1 MIQWHIGHQA
11 YRHYV
16 ENGEGFVTGTAFL
29 GSRMLQGEAL
39 LNQFLEWETV
49 EEWEEGLL
57 ALNGFFSVVVK
68 RGFQVFAA
76 VDRLRSIPL
85 FYGKH
90 GSDYFISDDARWVRG
105 QLEGQGMDPLARQE
119 FLATGY
125 VTGPDTLF
133 PKVKQ
138 IQAGE
143 FVLFQTSEDGHSDV
157 FPQRYFRYVHSDYFD
172 SPEEILHQ
180 RLQETLEDIFGRL
193 TALANGRS
201 IVVPLS
207 GGYDSRLIVLMLKKL
222 GYENVIAFSYG
233 KPGNKESAISRQ
245 VAESLGIR
253 WEFVPYSSDLWYQW
267 YRTSE
272 MQEYFRFADGLSS
285 LPHIQDWP
293 AVRALTREGRVP
305 ADSIFV
311 PGHSA
316 DLPAGSRSKSV
327 PEFYRGQ
334 VKESKLVKAIL
345 GYHYSLFPWQKED
358 PNLEK
363 LFEERVRESLG
374 DPSQYPDPSSAFE
387 SWDISERQP
396 KFIVNS
402 LRVYEFFGYEWWIP
416 LWDRTFI
423 NFWCHV
429 VPQKRI
435 NQSFYINHVECL
447 GQDLKLES
455 DKIAQANASLK
466 NRIVRAVKKN
476 LPRVLKKYLPDYFYK
491 QAIRKQPLAIL
502 GSFPAEETLTLLRNG
517 YSSNGVAA
525 YHHLKI
531 LIEDFS
537 SKGGS

>member
-1 MIQWHIGHQA
+1 MIQWHVGHQA

-39 LNQFLEWETV
+39 LNHFLAWKTA
-49 EEWEEGLL
+49 EEWKEALL
-57 ALNGFFSVVVK
+57 ALNGFFAVVIK
-68 RGFQVFAA
+68 RGTQVFAA

-85 FYGKH
+85 FYGKL
-90 GSDYFISDDARWVRG
+90 GTDVFISDDARWVKDRVG
-105 QLEGQGMDPLARQE
+105 DQELEPLAKQE

-180 RLQETLEDIFGRL
+180 RLQETLVDIFGRL
-193 TALANGRS
+193 ITFAGGRP

-233 KPGNKESAISRQ
+233 KPGNKESEVSKK
-245 VAESLGIR
+245 VADSLGFR
-253 WEFVPYSSDLWYQW
+253 WEFVPYSNMLWHQW
-267 YRTSE
+267 YLSEEMRGYTS
-272 MQEYFRFADGLSS
+272 FADGLSS

-293 AVRALTREGRVP
+293 AVLTLSRENRVP
-305 ADSIFV
+305 TDSIFV

-316 DLPAGSRSKSV
+316 DLLAGSRSKSV
-327 PEFYRGQ
+327 PDLYSGQ
-334 VKESKLVKAIL
+334 VENSRLIEALL
-345 GYHYSLFPWQKED
+345 GYHYNLFPWLKEN
-358 PNLEK
+358 PNLG
-363 LFEERVRESLG
+363 LFFKDRVKATLGAPSL
-374 DPSQYPDPSSAFE
+374 YPDPSSAFE

-402 LRVYEFFGYEWWIP
+402 LRVYEYFGYGWWIP
-416 LWDRTFI
+416 FWDRAFI
-423 NFWCHV
+423 KFWSRV
-429 VPQKRI
+429 VPENRS
-435 NQSFYINHVECL
+435 NQSLYINHVKCL
-447 GQDLKLES
+447 ERELGLGT
-455 DKIAQANASLK
+455 DKRWAGNVSPKEGIIRVAKKILPKQVNKIISTCLNVISFRKNPLQIYGRFPEEETRTLLK
-466 NRIVRAVKKN
+466 NGYNSNGIGA
-476 LPRVLKKYLPDYFYK
+476 YFYLK
-491 QAIRKQPLAIL
+491 QLTE
-502 GSFPAEETLTLLRNG
+502 SFFPERR
-517 YSSNGVAA
+517 
-525 YHHLKI
+525 
-531 LIEDFS
+531 F
-537 SKGGS
+537 